1 MSIAHNIEEI
11 KYRIDNASKKS
22 GRDGSDIHLIAVT
35 KTVEIPLMQEA
46 FDYGLRDFGENRPQE
61 IRDKSKA
68 IEGVNWHQIGQLQT
82 NKIKYVAG
90 KTKLIHSVDSL
101 RLMEEIEKYCKQYNF
116 TQDILL
122 QVNISKE
129 ASKSGMDID
138 EVEKML
144 EFAEKMQCIKVRG
157 LMTIG
162 SLYADLEENKKYF
175 EICNNLFVDIS
186 AKKYDNISMDY
197 LSMGMSGDFETA
209 IEMGSNMV
217 RIGTSIFGK
226 RNYNI

>member
-1 MSIAHNIEEI
+1 MSIKENILEI
-11 KYRIDNASKKS
+11 QSRIEAAAKKS
-22 GRDGSDIHLIAVT
+22 GRNAEDITLVAVS
-35 KTVEIPLMQEA
+35 KTVDIPLIMEA
-46 FDYGLRDFGENRPQE
+46 VDFGLTEFGENRPQE
-61 IRDKSKA
+61 IRDKSK
-68 IEGVNWHQIGQLQT
+68 IIQNVNWHQIGQLQT

-90 KTKLIHSVDSL
+90 KTKLIHSVDSAKL
-101 RLMEEIEKYCKQYNF
+101 LEELEKYCRAHEI

-138 EVEKML
+138 EVERMI
-144 EFAEKMQCIKVRG
+144 EFAEKMECIKVKG
-157 LMTIG
+157 LMTIV
-162 SLYADLEENKKYF
+162 SLYADLYENKKLF

-186 AKKYDNISMDY
+186 AKKYDNISMEY
-197 LSMGMSGDFETA
+197 LSMGMSGDFEAA

-217 RIGTSIFGK
+217 RVGTSILGK

>member
-1 MSIAHNIEEI
+1 MDSAKLLEE
-11 KYRIDNASKKS
+11 
-22 GRDGSDIHLIAVT
+22 L
-35 KTVEIPLMQEA
+35 
-46 FDYGLRDFGENRPQE
+46 
-61 IRDKSKA
+61 
-68 IEGVNWHQIGQLQT
+68 
-82 NKIKYVAG
+82 
-90 KTKLIHSVDSL
+90 
-101 RLMEEIEKYCKQYNF
+101 EKYCRAHEI

-138 EVEKML
+138 EVERMI
-144 EFAEKMQCIKVRG
+144 EFAEKMECIKVKG

-162 SLYADLEENKKYF
+162 SLYADLDENKKLF

-186 AKKYDNISMDY
+186 AKKYDNISMEY
-197 LSMGMSGDFETA
+197 LSMGMSGDFEAA

-217 RIGTSIFGK
+217 RVGTSIFGK

>member
-1 MSIAHNIEEI
+1 MSIAENIIEI
-11 KYRIDNASKKS
+11 QNRIESAAKKS
-22 GRDGSDIHLIAVT
+22 GRNAEDITLVAVS
-35 KTVEIPLMQEA
+35 KTVDIPLIQEA
-46 FDYGLRDFGENRPQE
+46 VDFGLTEFGENRPQE
-61 IRDKSKA
+61 IRDKSK
-68 IEGVNWHQIGQLQT
+68 IIQNVNWHQIGQLQT

-90 KTKLIHSVDSL
+90 KTKLIHSVDSAKL
-101 RLMEEIEKYCKQYNF
+101 LEELEKYCKAHEV

-122 QVNISKE
+122 QVNISQE

-144 EFAEKMQCIKVRG
+144 EIACKMDCVKVKG

-162 SLYADLEENKKYF
+162 SLYADLDENKKLF
-175 EICNNLFVDIS
+175 EICNNLFIDIS
-186 AKKYDNISMDY
+186 NKKYDNISMEY
-197 LSMGMSGDFETA
+197 LSMGMSGDFEAA

-217 RIGTSIFGK
+217 RVGTSIFGK

>member
-1 MSIAHNIEEI
+1 VSIAENIVEI
-11 KYRIDNASKKS
+11 QNRIKTAAEKS
-22 GRDGSDIHLIAVT
+22 GRKAEDITLVAVS
-35 KTVEIPLMQEA
+35 KTVDIPLIQEA
-46 FDYGLRDFGENRPQE
+46 VDFGLTEFGENRPQE
-61 IRDKSKA
+61 IRDKSK
-68 IEGVNWHQIGQLQT
+68 IIQNVNWHQIGQLQT

-90 KTKLIHSVDSL
+90 KTKLIHSVDSAKL
-101 RLMEEIEKYCKQYNF
+101 LEELQKYCKAHEL

-129 ASKSGMDID
+129 ESKSGMDID
-138 EVEKML
+138 EVDRML
-144 EFAEKMQCIKVRG
+144 ETACKMDCVKVKG

-162 SLYADLEENKKYF
+162 SLYADMDENKKLF

-186 AKKYDNISMDY
+186 RKKYDNISMEY
-197 LSMGMSGDFETA
+197 LSMGMSGDFEAA

-217 RIGTSIFGK
+217 RVGTSIFGK